1 MRCYGYG
8 FRHHVRLAN
17 DRVLVYPKHLGVT
30 FAPNRKCQLAAVANI
45 NRR

>member
-8 FRHHVRLAN
+8 FRHQLRLVN
-17 DRVLVYPKHLGVT
+17 DRVLVYLKHLGVT
-30 FAPNRKCQLAAVANI
+30 FAPNRRYQLAAVANI